1 MVVDFSFAKIHDMLS
16 PYILSFDSYIF
27 QITKLINHS
36 PFHFYPLQ
44 LVSFVAVLLVYVYQ
58 RCQGVLEVWFL
69 FHTFLQNFITSLTI
83 IFIKFLN
90 MIYGYIRV
98 STEKQTT
105 EVQKYEISRYCDRNE
120 MKIDIWIDETISGAK
135 DLKKRKINSMLRK
148 LNKGDTVICTEI
160 SRLGRSMQVIWRIMD
175 ICLTKG
181 VTIISLKE
189 NYVLKDNPMSK
200 FILSVYSYAAETERI
215 LISERTKEGM
225 AARKREG
232 VVLGRPK
239 GSVSKQLKLDAVRQ
253 ELERDLKAGIPK
265 TKIAKKYKVN
275 QSTVYDYIK
284 RRGIKI

>member
-44 LVSFVAVLLVYVYQ
+44 LVSFVAVLLVCVYQ
-58 RCQGVLEVWFL
+58 RCQGVLKVWFL
-69 FHTFLQNFITSLTI
+69 FHTILQNYITSLTI
-83 IFIKFLN
+83 ILIKFIN